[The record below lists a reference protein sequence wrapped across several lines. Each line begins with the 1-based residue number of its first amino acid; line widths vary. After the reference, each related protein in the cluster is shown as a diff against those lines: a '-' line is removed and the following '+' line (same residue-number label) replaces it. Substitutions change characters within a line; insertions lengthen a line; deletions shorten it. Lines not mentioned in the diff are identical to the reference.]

1 MASMASIVKC
11 GICLRLG
18 GEGRARVRMR
28 AGYYPLRAGYYP
40 LRAGYCPLRAGYYPP

>member
-40 LRAGYCPLRAGYYPP
+40 LEQATTP